1 MPEVTSLIIL
11 ITLALSIGT
20 VIYFLPT
27 IIACERGH
35 KNAFA
40 IFVLNVLLG
49 WSIIG
54 WAIALIW
61 SVLYD

>member
-1 MPEVTSLIIL
+1 MLELTSLIIL
-11 ITLALSIGT
+11 ISLALI

-27 IIACERGH
+27 IIAYERGH

-40 IFVLNVLLG
+40 ILVLNILLG

-54 WAIALIW
+54 WVIALIW
-61 SVLYD
+61 SVLKD

>member
-1 MPEVTSLIIL
+1 MPELTSLIIL
-11 ITLALSIGT
+11 IALALTI
-20 VIYFLPT
+20 IYFLPT

-35 KNAFA
+35 KNALA
-40 IFVLNVLLG
+40 IFVLNILLG

-61 SVLYD
+61 SVLKD